1 MFNSEGVEHLQI
13 FGGNTRGKFCG
24 IGSVGFPEALPKC
37 RQIGGFPLKRSTAV
51 SPAA

>member
-1 MFNSEGVEHLQI
+1 MSEQI
-13 FGGNTRGKFCG
+13 LDHFLRFGGYTRGKFCG